1 MQILAA
7 KSRLTEIALNEI
19 ICNEPIVVIEGNF
32 YTTTHKLPRRYQ
44 QQMSTISNDIRE
56 KSEHTHTHISEER
69 DERDKNSLNDTFE
82 ARLFDFINTKY
93 NKDNNGCKRVL

>member
-1 MQILAA
+1 MTFG
-7 KSRLTEIALNEI
+7 KRVN
-19 ICNEPIVVIEGNF
+19 
-32 YTTTHKLPRRYQ
+32 
-44 QQMSTISNDIRE
+44 
-56 KSEHTHTHISEER
+56 THTHISEER